1 MTFALNYH
9 FHGLDV
15 FGYHALNLTVHLLSS
30 ILLWWLM
37 LLTFAAPRLRNE
49 EISKY
54 KGWIALFSALIFT
67 AHPVQTQAVTYI
79 TQRYSSLS
87 AMFYLAA
94 LALYMRGRIGQRK
107 EGALC
112 WAGAVISAI
121 LGMFTKEHVI
131 TLPFLIVVAQWLFLS
146 EPRGLEQKSRWPGIG
161 IVLFFALALIV
172 PAIYSFN
179 IQGILGQRF
188 ISESHG
194 QEIVTSGNYFLT
206 QLRVLTTYISLL
218 FLPIKQNFDYDYP
231 LSQSLWEG
239 PTFLVLFSPGAH
251 MAGGQNGTPPAIDGM
266 GILVFITLSVE
277 SSIIPIANVIFE
289 HRLYLPLAGFACLLG
304 GDLYSN
310 EK

>member
-1 MTFALNYH
+1 MQPINLDKSKFPYFSIGLILFIGIAAYSNSLHAPLLFDDLSYLENNPAIYDLKNFSSIRAFHNSRPVGTLTFALNYH

-206 QLRVLTTYISLL
+206 QLRVLTTYIS
-218 FLPIKQNFDYDYP
+218 
-231 LSQSLWEG
+231 
-239 PTFLVLFSPGAH
+239 
-251 MAGGQNGTPPAIDGM
+251 
-266 GILVFITLSVE
+266 
-277 SSIIPIANVIFE
+277 
-289 HRLYLPLAGFACLLG
+289 
-304 GDLYSN
+304 
-310 EK
+310 